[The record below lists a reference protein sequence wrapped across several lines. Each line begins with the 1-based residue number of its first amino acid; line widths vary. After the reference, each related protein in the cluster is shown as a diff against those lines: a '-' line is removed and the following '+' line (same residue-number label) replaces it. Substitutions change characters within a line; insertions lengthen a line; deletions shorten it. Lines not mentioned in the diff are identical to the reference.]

1 MANEDKSRI
10 GVSRRQFIKSS
21 SAIGAGAATQFL
33 FAGAGRGAA
42 EDQKIRVGVIGCGG
56 RGTGAALNLLLA
68 QTKVIY
74 PPPRSGFHT
83 EDAVPGARAKATN
96 VEIVALADLF
106 PERLADCRQQLK
118 LVGNEVSDRNCFVGF
133 DAYQKVLDLPEVNYV
148 VLASPPQFRP
158 RELRAAVEAGKHV
171 FAEKPVAVDAPGVRS
186 VIESGELARK
196 KGLGILAGTV
206 RRHMRDTMETVK
218 RLRDGAIG
226 EILEARAYFNVGEL
240 WTIPRQ
246 PGWGDAE
253 SQLRNWNYFTWLSG
267 DCLVEQHIH
276 SLDHVNWIM
285 GDHPVRAYGVG
296 GRVSHIGEE
305 FGHTYDHFAI
315 EYEYSNGARLFSQ
328 NRQIANGT
336 NRVGVEVLGRKGTS
350 NGKDTITGGDVWR
363 YKGPNPD
370 GLEAEHLDFI
380 ESIRA
385 GNPLNE
391 ARNVAESTL
400 TAIMGREAAYSGKVI
415 EWDAAWN
422 SKRDYTPER
431 YHLGAMPFPE
441 VVNPKTYNFY

>member
-21 SAIGAGAATQFL
+21 SAIGAAAATQFL

-68 QTKVIY
+68 PTKVIY
-74 PPPRSGFHT
+74 PPPRSGYHT
-83 EDAVPGARAKATN
+83 ENAEPGARAKATN
-96 VEIVALADLF
+96 VEIAALADLF
-106 PERLADCRQQLK
+106 QERLADCRQQLK

-133 DAYQKVLDLPEVNYV
+133 DAYQKVLDLPEVNYL

-186 VIESGELARK
+186 VIESGELAKK

-206 RRHMRDTMETVK
+206 RRHSRDFMETVK

-226 EILEARAYFNVGEL
+226 EILEARAYFNIGEL

-253 SQLRNWNYFTWLSG
+253 WQLRNWNYFTWLSG
-267 DCLVEQHIH
+267 DCIVEQHIH

-296 GRVSHIGEE
+296 GRVSRTSEE
-305 FGHTYDHFAI
+305 FGHIYDHFAI
-315 EYEYSNGARLFSQ
+315 EYEYANGVRLFSQ

-336 NRVGVEVLGRKGTS
+336 NRIGVEVLWRKGTS
-350 NGKDTITGGDVWR
+350 NCKDTITGDDVWR

-431 YHLGAMPFPE
+431 YHLGDMPFPE

>member
-1 MANEDKSRI
+1 MANEDKPTK
-10 GVSRRQFIKSS
+10 GVTRREFIKSS

-33 FAGAGRGAA
+33 FSGAGRAA
-42 EDQKIRVGVIGCGG
+42 EDQKIRVGIIGCGG
-56 RGTGAALNLLLA
+56 RGTGAAQNLLLSP
-68 QTKVIY
+68 TEVIY
-74 PPPRSGFHT
+74 PPPRSGYHT
-83 EDAVPGARAKATN
+83 ENAKPGARAKATN

-106 PERLADCRQQLK
+106 PERLAHCRQQLK

-133 DAYQKVLDLPEVNYV
+133 DAYQKVLGLPEVNYV

-186 VIESGELARK
+186 VIETGELAKK

-206 RRHMRDTMETVK
+206 RRHSWDIMETVK
-218 RLRDGAIG
+218 RLRDGAVG
-226 EILEARAYFNVGEL
+226 EILEARAYFNIGEL

-253 SQLRNWNYFTWLSG
+253 WQLRNWNYFTWLSG
-267 DCLVEQHIH
+267 DCIVEQHIH
-276 SLDHVNWIM
+276 CLDHVNWIM
-285 GDHPVRAYGVG
+285 GAHPVRAYGVG
-296 GRVSHIGEE
+296 GRVSHVGEE
-305 FGHTYDHFAI
+305 FGNIYDHFAI

-328 NRQIANGT
+328 NRQISNGT
-336 NRVGVEVLGRKGTS
+336 NRIAVEVLGRKGTS
-350 NGKDTITGGDVWR
+350 NCKDTITGGEPWR

-431 YHLGAMPFPE
+431 YHLGDMPFPE